1 MINQFRQSF
10 ILKEVRCI
18 GRMIYTGE
26 DTGLKSANNQKIIAI
41 SLLLL
46 GSIPVWSGLGGLQV
60 NSALG
65 EPFSGTV
72 VVTGDEAKAALK
84 GKPTVSGANLQVVK
98 VTAQGKNAVVHL
110 RSPNSISEPML
121 SFSLVS
127 GNQGRQY
134 TALLDPRSYDKRK
147 NSKDKDKSKN
157 QPKYTSQRNPSEA
170 RARAALNNAFASD
183 AAVGEYQVDKNETLM
198 DVARKVRPQ
207 GLTVAQTMHALV
219 IANPHAFKNG
229 NPDVMYQNAKLK
241 IPSAA
246 QLARLAKLKKGS
258 VVNIAATI
266 PDEAPEKRNVP
277 QIASAKEEN
286 GTGTK
291 NDNTNSA
298 IAQTGTANTSAISAS
313 APVIA
318 SDVVATTASAAS
330 ASSVVVAESVEPKPA
345 SAVKPAQPEPT
356 PVESVPAVEEES
368 LLPEWWPYALG
379 GVAGVLLIAV
389 LIWMRSRKK
398 KADSDEYDD
407 EDEDYEEQDDDEDD
421 DIVFEE
427 TPVLSDKP
435 TINSDVVNKEQET
448 AEAITAKATAV
459 DKAVDDWSWLTEDE
473 IPTQDMPN
481 LTSLQAEEAKI
492 DSFVHTPNTGTV
504 KEETSIDN
512 EDWLNFNYDNK
523 PLVSDTGKAKTSAA
537 EPKANDLSWLEQ
549 LEEAE
554 KFEEVQQTVNTNQPK
569 ILKERPVET
578 VKAGFDD
585 ATASSDLKWDAIE
598 KGQQPKSEDITAG
611 GIFSAAQS
619 KQIDDKIQLEKESFS
634 GADKADQQTRDLSQ
648 VEKDSNVLTS
658 QPDTR
663 WYRDKPIPQWNVD
676 FRANSKSEL
685 IRKKTVNPAEQKPM
699 SETVVPQNQQ
709 TFASKD
715 NVVSADVDWD
725 ALSLDKEEPTL
736 SADDEKVASQI
747 HQEKVTSNLSSDD
760 IGIGLDYEDPSLSL
774 NTEDVTINLDHG
786 NVEPTSKYEEVG
798 ESFNYEDPSLSLNTK
813 DETINLDH
821 GNAESTSKYEEVG
834 ESYNYEDPSLSLN
847 TEDVT
852 INLDHGNVEPTS
864 KYEEVGE
871 SFNYEDPSL
880 SLNTK
885 DETINLDH
893 GNAESTSKYEEVG
906 ESYNNE
912 DPSLSLA
919 DDSASFALDYENQV
933 VKSIEDDNIPEVVT
947 FDEKQTSQ
955 SNHEKNDLSSLDFTL
970 SDDFE
975 ISAPSDIHIYE
986 EEKSETHSAHSST
999 SVFAT
1004 GTGVQEWENEKP
1016 KTDQPL
1022 TPEQMAVPLQAKLE
1036 LAKMYLEMDDAVT
1049 ARQTLRELVE
1059 EANGV
1064 ILTEAQKLL
1073 YQLGG

>member
-1 MINQFRQSF
+1 
-10 ILKEVRCI
+10 
-18 GRMIYTGE
+18 MIYTGE

-46 GSIPVWSGLGGLQV
+46 GSIPVWSGLGSLQV

-229 NPDVMYQNAKLK
+229 NPDVMYQNAKIK

-246 QLARLAKLKKGS
+246 KLARLAKLKKGS

-345 SAVKPAQPEPT
+345 SAVKPAQPETT
-356 PVESVPAVEEES
+356 PVESLPAVEEES

-427 TPVLSDKP
+427 TPVLSDKS

-481 LTSLQAEEAKI
+481 LTSVQAEEAKI

-598 KGQQPKSEDITAG
+598 KGQQPKSEDITAD

-619 KQIDDKIQLEKESFS
+619 KQIDDKIQFEKESFS

-676 FRANSKSEL
+676 FRTNSKSEL

-699 SETVVPQNQQ
+699 RETVVPQNQQ

-834 ESYNYEDPSLSLN
+834 ESYNYEDPSLRLS
-847 TEDVT
+847 TE
-852 INLDHGNVEPTS
+852 G
-864 KYEEVGE
+864 
-871 SFNYEDPSL
+871 
-880 SLNTK
+880 
-885 DETINLDH
+885 ETINLDH
-893 GNAESTSKYEEVG
+893 GNAESASKYEEVG
-906 ESYNNE
+906 ESYNYE

-955 SNHEKNDLSSLDFTL
+955 SNQEKNDLSSLDFTL

-975 ISAPSDIHIYE
+975 ISVPSDIHIYE
-986 EEKSETHSAHSST
+986 EEKLETHSTHASTT

-1064 ILTEAQKLL
+1064 ILTEAQNLL

>member
-1 MINQFRQSF
+1 
-10 ILKEVRCI
+10 
-18 GRMIYTGE
+18 MIYTGE

-46 GSIPVWSGLGGLQV
+46 GSIPVWSGLGSLQV

-121 SFSLVS
+121 SFSLSS

-407 EDEDYEEQDDDEDD
+407 EDYEEQDDDEDD

-427 TPVLSDKP
+427 TPVLSDKS

-481 LTSLQAEEAKI
+481 LTSVQAEEAKI

-523 PLVSDTGKAKTSAA
+523 PLVSDAGKAKTSAA

-699 SETVVPQNQQ
+699 RETVVPQNQQ

-736 SADDEKVASQI
+736 SAYDEKVASQI
-747 HQEKVTSNLSSDD
+747 HQEKVTSNLSSND

-786 NVEPTSKYEEVG
+786 NVESTSKYEEVG
-798 ESFNYEDPSLSLNTK
+798 ESFNYEDPSQSLNTK

-834 ESYNYEDPSLSLN
+834 ESYNYEDPSLSLS

-852 INLDHGNVEPTS
+852 INLDHGSAESTS
-864 KYEEVGE
+864 KYEELGE

-880 SLNTK
+880 RLSTE

-893 GNAESTSKYEEVG
+893 KNAESVSKYEEVG

-975 ISAPSDIHIYE
+975 ISVPSDIHIYE
-986 EEKSETHSAHSST
+986 EEKPETHSTQAST

-1064 ILTEAQKLL
+1064 ILTEAQNLL

>member
-1 MINQFRQSF
+1 
-10 ILKEVRCI
+10 
-18 GRMIYTGE
+18 MIYTGE

-157 QPKYTSQRNPSEA
+157 QPKYTSQRNSSEA

-266 PDEAPEKRNVP
+266 PDEAPGRRKENVP

-298 IAQTGTANTSAISAS
+298 IAQTGTANISAISAS

-345 SAVKPAQPEPT
+345 SAVKPAQPAPT
-356 PVESVPAVEEES
+356 PVESVPVVEEES

-407 EDEDYEEQDDDEDD
+407 EDYEEQDDDEDD

-427 TPVLSDKP
+427 TPVRSDKS

-448 AEAITAKATAV
+448 AEAITAKATTV

-481 LTSLQAEEAKI
+481 LTSIQTEEAKI

-699 SETVVPQNQQ
+699 RETVVPQNQQ

-736 SADDEKVASQI
+736 SAYDEKVASQI
-747 HQEKVTSNLSSDD
+747 HQEKVTSNLSSND

-786 NVEPTSKYEEVG
+786 NVELTSKYEEVG

-834 ESYNYEDPSLSLN
+834 ESYNYEDPSLSLS

-852 INLDHGNVEPTS
+852 INSDHGNVESTS
-864 KYEEVGE
+864 KYEEIGE

-880 SLNTK
+880 RLSTE

-893 GNAESTSKYEEVG
+893 GNAESVSKYEEVG

>member
-1 MINQFRQSF
+1 
-10 ILKEVRCI
+10 
-18 GRMIYTGE
+18 MIYTGE

-157 QPKYTSQRNPSEA
+157 QPKYTSQRNSSEA

-183 AAVGEYQVDKNETLM
+183 SAVGEYLVDKNETLM
-198 DVARKVRPQ
+198 DVARKVTPQ
-207 GLTVAQTMHALV
+207 GLTLAQTMHALV

-229 NPDVMYQNAKLK
+229 NPDVMYKNAKLK

-246 QLARLAKLKKGS
+246 QFARLAKLKKGS
-258 VVNIAATI
+258 VVNLTVTI
-266 PDEAPEKRNVP
+266 PDEGSERSKEKVP
-277 QIASAKEEN
+277 QTASVKEEN
-286 GTGTK
+286 GAGTK
-291 NDNTNSA
+291 KDNTNPA
-298 IAQTGTANTSAISAS
+298 VTQGQTVTTADTSTNATSAPA
-313 APVIA
+313 
-318 SDVVATTASAAS
+318 TASAVVAS
-330 ASSVVVAESVEPKPA
+330 AESAASSSSAVAAEHVEPRPA
-345 SAVKPAQPEPT
+345 SAVKPAQPAPT
-356 PVESVPAVEEES
+356 PVESAPAVEEEN
-368 LLPEWWPYALG
+368 LWPEWWPYALG

-389 LIWMRSRKK
+389 FIWMRGRKK
-398 KADSDEYDD
+398 NADSDEYD
-407 EDEDYEEQDDDEDD
+407 EEDYEEQVGDEEDDDEEDD
-421 DIVFEE
+421 DIIFEE
-427 TPVLSDKP
+427 TPVLSDKSI
-435 TINSDVVNKEQET
+435 TNSDVANKTQDK
-448 AEAITAKATAV
+448 AEANTTKATTV
-459 DKAVDDWSWLTEDE
+459 DKAADDWSWLTEDE
-473 IPTQDMPN
+473 IPAQNMPN
-481 LTSLQAEEAKI
+481 STPVQKEDTKI
-492 DSFVHTPNTGTV
+492 SSVVQTPNTAAV

-523 PLVSDTGKAKTSAA
+523 SLVSDTGKAKTSAA

-699 SETVVPQNQQ
+699 RETVVPQNQQ

-736 SADDEKVASQI
+736 SAYDEKVASQI
-747 HQEKVTSNLSSDD
+747 HQEKVTSNLSSND

-786 NVEPTSKYEEVG
+786 NVESTSKYEEVG

-834 ESYNYEDPSLSLN
+834 ESYNYEDPSLSLS

-852 INLDHGNVEPTS
+852 INLDHGSAESTS
-864 KYEEVGE
+864 KYEEIGE

-880 SLNTK
+880 RLSTE

-893 GNAESTSKYEEVG
+893 GNAESVSKYEEVG

-912 DPSLSLA
+912 YPSLSLA

-975 ISAPSDIHIYE
+975 ISVPSDIHIYE
-986 EEKSETHSAHSST
+986 EEKPETHSAHSST

>member
-1 MINQFRQSF
+1 
-10 ILKEVRCI
+10 
-18 GRMIYTGE
+18 MIYTGE

-121 SFSLVS
+121 SFSLIS

-157 QPKYTSQRNPSEA
+157 QPKYTSQRNSSEA

-266 PDEAPEKRNVP
+266 PDEAPGRRKENVP

-298 IAQTGTANTSAISAS
+298 IAQTGTANISAISASSAIAQTGTANISAISAS

-345 SAVKPAQPEPT
+345 SAVKPAQPAPT
-356 PVESVPAVEEES
+356 PVESVPVVEEES

-407 EDEDYEEQDDDEDD
+407 EDYEEQDDDEDD

-427 TPVLSDKP
+427 TPVRSDKS

-481 LTSLQAEEAKI
+481 LTSVQAEEAKI

-598 KGQQPKSEDITAG
+598 KGQQPKSEDITAD

-619 KQIDDKIQLEKESFS
+619 KQIDDKIQFEKESFS

-715 NVVSADVDWD
+715 NVVSADVDWE
-725 ALSLDKEEPTL
+725 ALNLDKEEPTL
-736 SADDEKVASQI
+736 SAYDEKVVSQM

-760 IGIGLDYEDPSLSL
+760 IGIGLDYEDPSLIL
-774 NTEDVTINLDHG
+774 NTEDV
-786 NVEPTSKYEEVG
+786 
-798 ESFNYEDPSLSLNTK
+798 
-813 DETINLDH
+813 TINLDH

-834 ESYNYEDPSLSLN
+834 ES
-847 TEDVT
+847 
-852 INLDHGNVEPTS
+852 
-864 KYEEVGE
+864 
-871 SFNYEDPSL
+871 FNYEDPSL
-880 SLNTK
+880 RLSTE

-893 GNAESTSKYEEVG
+893 GNAESASKYEEVG

-975 ISAPSDIHIYE
+975 ISVPSDIHIYE
-986 EEKSETHSAHSST
+986 EEKPETQSAHAST